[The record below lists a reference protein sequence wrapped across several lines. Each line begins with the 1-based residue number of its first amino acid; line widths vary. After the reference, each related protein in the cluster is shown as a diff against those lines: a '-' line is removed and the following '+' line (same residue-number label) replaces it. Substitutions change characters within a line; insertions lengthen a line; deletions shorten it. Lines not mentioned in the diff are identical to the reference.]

1 MPSAEPSPL
10 SSARRPRRSSAE
22 VRELIL
28 AAAADLFAEKG
39 FAATTT
45 REIAERAEVR
55 ETTMFRIYESKEHLY
70 DAAVLGPF
78 TEFLESFTARWMA
91 TETPG
96 GHPAEV
102 LEQFVTELHDL
113 VSQNRALIAALDW
126 SQAAAEHT
134 QASLDHLESV
144 GRAIAARYD
153 LDFDVPV
160 AIRIATASV
169 VATTLLED
177 TLFPPDQRG
186 ERLRTE
192 LVRMLVGAT
201 LHRDPQSRRSAGG

>member
-1 MPSAEPSPL
+1 MPE
-10 SSARRPRRSSAE
+10 SSRTPPPPRPRRSSAE
-22 VRELIL
+22 VRKLIL
-28 AAAADLFAEKG
+28 GAAAELFAEKG

-55 ETTMFRIYESKEHLY
+55 ETTMFRIYDSKEHLY
-70 DAAVLGPF
+70 DEGVLRPF
-78 TEFLESFTARWMA
+78 TDFLDSFTERWTA
-91 TETPG
+91 AEAPV

-126 SQAAAEHT
+126 NQTTAAHT
-134 QASLDHLESV
+134 QSSLDHLEAV
-144 GRAIAARYD
+144 GRAIAERYE

-177 TLFPPDQRG
+177 TLFPEEQRG
-186 ERLRTE
+186 ERLRAE
-192 LVRMLVGAT
+192 LIRMLVGST
-201 LHRDPQSRRSAGG
+201 LYRPNG

>member
-1 MPSAEPSPL
+1 VPEPSPTTP
-10 SSARRPRRSSAE
+10 ARRPRRSSAE

-28 AAAADLFAEKG
+28 SAAAELFAEQG

-55 ETTMFRIYESKEHLY
+55 ETTMFRIYASKEHLY
-70 DAAVLGPF
+70 QEAVLQPF
-78 TEFLESFTARWMA
+78 TDFLESFTVRWMT
-91 TETPG
+91 TEAPG
-96 GHPAEV
+96 GHPAAV

-113 VSQNRALIAALDW
+113 VSQNRGLIAALDW
-126 SQAAAEHT
+126 DQAAAAHT
-134 QASLDHLESV
+134 QASLDHLETV
-144 GRAIAARYD
+144 GRAIAQRYD

-160 AIRIATASV
+160 AVRIATAAV
-169 VATTLLED
+169 IATTLLED

-192 LVRMLVGAT
+192 LIRMLVGST
-201 LHRDPQSRRSAGG
+201 LYRSGS

>member
-1 MPSAEPSPL
+1 MPETSRLTP
-10 SSARRPRRSSAE
+10 ARRPRRSSAE

-28 AAAADLFAEKG
+28 GAAAKLFAEKG

-45 REIAERAEVR
+45 REIADLAEVR
-55 ETTMFRIYESKEHLY
+55 EATMFRIYDSKERLY
-70 DAAVLGPF
+70 EEAVLRPF
-78 TEFLESFTARWMA
+78 TDFLETFTERWMTTDA
-91 TETPG
+91 PA
-96 GHPAEV
+96 GHPEEV

-113 VSQNRALIAALDW
+113 VAEHRGLITALDW
-126 SQAAAEHT
+126 SQATNAHT

-169 VATTLLED
+169 VAVTLLEE
-177 TLFPPDQRG
+177 TLFPADQQG
-186 ERLRTE
+186 ERLRAE
-192 LVRMLVGAT
+192 LTRMLVGAT
-201 LHRDPQSRRSAGG
+201 LYRSGGVIDTH